1 MKKIISEEKPFTFRL
16 LPFSFHPNSFTFHLN
31 SAHLHICTSK
41 TMTPTQALQKYFGY
55 SEFRHEQEAIIQ
67 HVLNKKDV
75 LALMPTG
82 GGKSLC
88 YQLPAVLLEGLTI
101 VISPLIALM
110 KDQVD
115 SLNVNGIPAAFYN
128 SSQNPQEQI
137 ELTTKLK
144 NNQIRL
150 LYLAPERLFGN
161 DSKLISFLKTLPVSL
176 IAIDEAHCISHWGH
190 DFRPEYLALA
200 GLKDVFPGIPVIALT
215 ATADK
220 LTKKDILEKLNL
232 KDPEIFISSFNR
244 ANITYRVIPKK
255 NSFNQ
260 LLAFLD
266 ERKDE
271 SGIIYCLSRK
281 STEALATDL
290 KEESFSAEPYHAGL
304 DNAVKA
310 RTQEAFLRD
319 EVKIIVATI
328 AFGMG
333 INKSN
338 VRYVVH
344 VDMPKNI
351 EGYYQETG
359 RAGRDGLPSDA
370 MLLYSPGDAIKLKQ
384 FAMIEDNP
392 EQSRIM
398 LNKLNDM
405 VHYCQLQTCRRQ
417 FLLKYFEEDFPPNC
431 GSCDVCL
438 TEFERFDGTL
448 IAQKALSAVTRLK
461 ERFGSTYVVDFLRGS
476 KNEKIRAEHKELKTY
491 GIGADISKND
501 WFRYIR
507 ELTTMGYLQVTDDAY
522 PVLKLTRQS
531 EAVLKGLQKI
541 ELIASQTTEEQQPAA
556 ALPFEAGLLSELKDI
571 RRDIAQHEN
580 VPPYI
585 ILSDATLMEIAIYL
599 PQALDEL
606 RMISGF
612 GDVKLARYGREFLL
626 PVKSYSA
633 KNGLSSK
640 IKQKSAKR
648 ERKAKTE
655 RTGNANR
662 SSDTAFESFNL
673 FKSGKT
679 VAEIAA
685 LRTLAVATIEGH
697 LSFYI
702 YNGAIDVTEIVNEK
716 KIPLIKDAIE
726 SYGTEKL
733 SPLKEV
739 LGEETSYGEI
749 KAVMAWMRK
758 AGTI

>member
-1 MKKIISEEKPFTFRL
+1 M
-16 LPFSFHPNSFTFHLN
+16 
-31 SAHLHICTSK
+31 
-41 TMTPTQALQKYFGY
+41 
-55 SEFRHEQEAIIQ
+55 
-67 HVLNKKDV
+67 
-75 LALMPTG
+75 
-82 GGKSLC
+82 
-88 YQLPAVLLEGLTI
+88 
-101 VISPLIALM
+101 
-110 KDQVD
+110 
-115 SLNVNGIPAAFYN
+115 
-128 SSQNPQEQI
+128 
-137 ELTTKLK
+137 
-144 NNQIRL
+144 
-150 LYLAPERLFGN
+150 
-161 DSKLISFLKTLPVSL
+161 
-176 IAIDEAHCISHWGH
+176 
-190 DFRPEYLALA
+190 
-200 GLKDVFPGIPVIALT
+200 
-215 ATADK
+215 
-220 LTKKDILEKLNL
+220 
-232 KDPEIFISSFNR
+232 
-244 ANITYRVIPKK
+244 
-255 NSFNQ
+255 
-260 LLAFLD
+260 
-266 ERKDE
+266 
-271 SGIIYCLSRK
+271 
-281 STEALATDL
+281 
-290 KEESFSAEPYHAGL
+290 
-304 DNAVKA
+304 
-310 RTQEAFLRD
+310 
-319 EVKIIVATI
+319 
-328 AFGMG
+328 
-333 INKSN
+333 
-338 VRYVVH
+338 
-344 VDMPKNI
+344 
-351 EGYYQETG
+351 
-359 RAGRDGLPSDA
+359 
-370 MLLYSPGDAIKLKQ
+370 
-384 FAMIEDNP
+384 
-392 EQSRIM
+392 
-398 LNKLNDM
+398 
-405 VHYCQLQTCRRQ
+405 
-417 FLLKYFEEDFPPNC
+417 LKYFEEDFPPNC